1 MDSKITGTVF
11 LGTGSNEGNRKD
23 NLEKALEMIRAR
35 SGEILISSSLYE
47 TEPWGFEADTP
58 FLNMVVKIET
68 RLDPVNLLEN
78 MLSIERSMGRKR
90 ETKGYSSRIID
101 IDILFYDNLI
111 LESQNLHIPH
121 PLLHKRLFVLVP
133 LAEIAPDLIH
143 PVYNKSILSLLS
155 SCTDTSKVIKL

>member
-11 LGTGSNEGNRKD
+11 LGAGSNEGNRKD
-23 NLEKALEMIRAR
+23 NLEKALEMIIAG
-35 SGEILISSSLYE
+35 SGKILTSSSLYE

-78 MLSIERSMGRKR
+78 LLSIERSMGRKR

-143 PVYNKSILSLLS
+143 PVYNKTIISLLS